1 MGLKHDVAKNVRA
14 LRLKAGLTQAA
25 VAKSAKR
32 DVRYIS
38 EIENDP
44 QNITL
49 DTIESLA
56 EALGVLPSELLRTHR
71 ERVHMPSARALPGLD
86 DAIRVLQSYRSL
98 AEDRS

>member
-14 LRLKAGLTQAA
+14 LRIKAGLTQSAL
-25 VAKSAKR
+25 AKSSRR

-44 QNITL
+44 QNMTL

-56 EALGVLPSELLRTHR
+56 KALSVLPSELIRT
-71 ERVHMPSARALPGLD
+71 EQEWGPVPSKRLLPGLD
-86 DAIRVLQSYRSL
+86 NAIQVLQSYRSL
-98 AEDRS
+98 AED

>member
-38 EIENDP
+38 GKRQTRPIY
-44 QNITL
+44 
-49 DTIESLA
+49 S
-56 EALGVLPSELLRTHR
+56 
-71 ERVHMPSARALPGLD
+71 
-86 DAIRVLQSYRSL
+86 
-98 AEDRS
+98 DRNMI